1 MRVIAASPSDISL
14 LLVKKQMT
22 NANVEK
28 KEKEKKERKTVS
40 ADGTVGG
47 LKSTD
52 EISEKRLK
60 YYHRK

>member
-1 MRVIAASPSDISL
+1 
-14 LLVKKQMT
+14 MT

-28 KEKEKKERKTVS
+28 KEKEKKDRKTVS
-40 ADGTVGG
+40 VDGTVGG

-52 EISEKRLK
+52 EISKERLK